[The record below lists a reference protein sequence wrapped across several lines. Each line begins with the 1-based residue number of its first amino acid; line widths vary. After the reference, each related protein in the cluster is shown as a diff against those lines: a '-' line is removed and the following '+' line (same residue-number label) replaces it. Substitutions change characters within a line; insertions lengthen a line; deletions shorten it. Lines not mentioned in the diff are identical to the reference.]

1 MVTRKKPQARVGV
14 TGRTLAYI
22 QRVGKGKRLG
32 KPETVMLTTVRIG
45 VARKAPKR
53 RRK

>member
-1 MVTRKKPQARVGV
+1 MAKRKVTRARVGV

-32 KPETVMLTTVRIG
+32 KPETVMLTTVRIS
-45 VARKAPKR
+45 APRRATRK
-53 RRK
+53 RK